1 MRDLYHVPV
10 GAPPPRRLF
19 RRLLVPGGMLLGLMA
34 AFFVGRRTKPLGR
47 PSEKEAPREPVLE
60 KRRVPLDL
68 PVKGTAGL
76 RFQDLFDLGEI
87 QRIQDAFSTAT
98 GVASIITDANGRPL
112 TRPSNFCTLC
122 QLIRATPKG
131 RQNCYRSDAALGRT
145 HPEGPIIAPCL
156 SGGLFDGGASI
167 CVGKEHIANWLIGQ
181 VRDESISDEQL
192 MGYAREIGADQARY
206 REALAEVPHMST
218 KRFKQVGEVLYL
230 IAGQL
235 SKLALRNVQQG
246 RVIDQLEETQAE
258 LRGAK
263 ETAEAASH
271 AKDQFLGVLSHEL
284 RTPLTAVLATVAMLR
299 EESDLSAQS
308 REDMELIGRNVAL
321 EARLIDDLLDVTRI
335 GKGKMEIDLSVTD
348 IHSWLRST
356 VEICE
361 SDAVAKKQTISLQ
374 LKAVHHHV
382 LGDGARL
389 QQAFWNLIKN
399 ALKFT
404 PEGGRIE
411 VRTFNDGE
419 RIKVEVADN
428 GIGIEPRDIPRIFE
442 AFEQLGQK
450 RGSGGLGL
458 GLSIAKAIVELHH
471 GTLSCLSQ
479 GHNRGCTF
487 TVDLA
492 WVPAPE
498 SISEAVSRPA
508 VSSTEAK
515 GVRVLLVEDHRDTLL
530 VLSRMLRKWGYT
542 VTPADTLAA
551 ALEHAR
557 NTSFD
562 ILVSDLGLPDGSGL
576 ELMRQLRI
584 PGIALSGYGTEND
597 IQASRE
603 AGFDEHLVKPV
614 GLEALHKA
622 LQKEEERLSQPV

>member
-1 MRDLYHVPV
+1 
-10 GAPPPRRLF
+10 
-19 RRLLVPGGMLLGLMA
+19 MLLGVIA
-34 AFFVGRRTKPLGR
+34 AFFAGRRTQP
-47 PSEKEAPREPVLE
+47 PRGPALE
-60 KRRVPLDL
+60 KRRVSLER
-68 PVKGTAGL
+68 PVKGGGAL

-112 TRPSNFCTLC
+112 TKPSNFCTLC

-131 RQNCYRSDAALGRT
+131 RRNCYRSDATLGRT

-167 CVGKEHIANWLIGQ
+167 CVGTEHIANWLIGQ

-192 MGYAREIGADQARY
+192 MGYARDIGADEGRY
-206 REALAEVPHMST
+206 REALAQVPHMST
-218 KRFKQVGEVLYL
+218 QHFKQVGEVLYL

-246 RVIDQLEETQAE
+246 RVIDQLEEIQAE
-258 LRGAK
+258 LRAAK
-263 ETAEAASH
+263 ETAEAASS

-299 EESDLSAQS
+299 EESGFSDES
-308 REDMELIGRNVAL
+308 REDLELIGRNVAL

-335 GKGKMEIDLSVTD
+335 GKGKLEITPSDTD
-348 IHSWLRST
+348 VHACLRST
-356 VEICE
+356 VEICK
-361 SDAVAKKQTISLQ
+361 SDAVAKKQTVSLH
-374 LKAVHHHV
+374 LEAPHHHV
-382 LGDGARL
+382 NGDGARL
-389 QQAFWNLIKN
+389 QQAFWNLLKN
-399 ALKFT
+399 AIKFT
-404 PEGGRIE
+404 PEGGRID
-411 VRTFNDGE
+411 VRTRDDGD
-419 RIKVEVADN
+419 RIEVEVADT

-458 GLSIAKAIVELHH
+458 GLSIAKAVVDLHH
-471 GTLSCLSQ
+471 GSLSCQSQ
-479 GHNRGCTF
+479 GLNRGCTF
-487 TVDLA
+487 TVDLG

-498 SISEAVSRPA
+498 AISEAVSVPA
-508 VSSTEAK
+508 APPTEAK

-530 VLSRMLRKWGYT
+530 VLSRMLRKWGYA
-542 VTPADTLAA
+542 VTPADTYAA

-557 NTSFD
+557 NASFD

-597 IQASRE
+597 LRASRA
-603 AGFDEHLVKPV
+603 AGFNEHLVKPV

-622 LQKEEERLSQPV
+622 LQKEEGRLLSRFPLP